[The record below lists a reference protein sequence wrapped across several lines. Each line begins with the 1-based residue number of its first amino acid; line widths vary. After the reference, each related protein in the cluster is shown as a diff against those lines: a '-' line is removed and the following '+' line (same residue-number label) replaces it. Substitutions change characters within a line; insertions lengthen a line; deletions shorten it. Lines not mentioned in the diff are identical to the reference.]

1 MVDKI
6 RYGVKF
12 TAQTESGV
20 QACMRRYYALP
31 KSERRGIKVVTPA
44 TMWKL
49 TGKYADDGMETYWI
63 VQATVTKDGKTVQIP
78 TFYLNADIQGIIT
91 VDGCVKVA
99 TNIIDPLGQ
108 ADSVSVNCDKWRF
121 SLKEE

>member
-1 MVDKI
+1 MVEKI

-20 QACMRRYYALP
+20 QACMKRYYALP
-31 KSERRGIKVVTPA
+31 KSKRRGIKVVTPA

-78 TFYLNADIQGIIT
+78 TFYLDADIQGIIT
-91 VDGCVKVA
+91 AEGCVKVA
-99 TNIIDPLGQ
+99 TDIIDPFGQ
-108 ADSVSVNCDKWRF
+108 ADSVNVNCDKWRF
-121 SLKEE
+121 SIKE